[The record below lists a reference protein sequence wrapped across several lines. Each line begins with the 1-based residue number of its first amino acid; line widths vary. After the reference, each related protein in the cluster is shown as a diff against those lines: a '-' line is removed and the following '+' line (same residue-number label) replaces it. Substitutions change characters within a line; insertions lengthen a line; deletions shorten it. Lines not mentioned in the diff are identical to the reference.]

1 MNELVWE
8 GLLEILREGQPSLKA
23 AARLWRRDDFFGA
36 DWGGQLELPVV
47 FRRLLP
53 AEEYLVRLPS
63 GLEGRARI
71 ASGPSTT
78 TMTFPTLTG
87 IGNPPFGASAGA
99 SDADAQPEPAAEA
112 EVAGKPAAPEV
123 VQPRQPAAA
132 SAPAAARAERTT
144 RRGGRGS
151 RGAAGAR
158 ANAPQPAEPEA
169 IPAPAPVA
177 ATVSE
182 PPLAAAAPPEVVPA
196 PAASPPPSEHTPH
209 TGHTAH
215 RGSEAVPSPE
225 PAIVLRSPARP
236 RPLDEAPKSV
246 SRPARPRVAL
256 RRPSD
261 PEVEVSVEQTEALAR
276 AFLAAVEARDR
287 LAPLEREGFEGRAIT
302 AARQDVELV
311 AAALETALRSMDGA
325 TRWADELRQP
335 FALLA
340 WFASLAAPDRR
351 TNIADAGAAVESML
365 ATIEGVLALGLLE
378 ESTPGR
384 AA

>member
-8 GLLEILREGQPSLKA
+8 GLLEIVREGQPSLKA
-23 AARLWRRDDFFGA
+23 AARLWRRDDFFGS

-99 SDADAQPEPAAEA
+99 SDAEANAAPTEDV
-112 EVAGKPAAPEV
+112 EDIEDVRAPEV
-123 VQPRQPAAA
+123 SRPPVDSAAA
-132 SAPAAARAERTT
+132 APRSGERAT
-144 RRGGRGS
+144 RRGGRGA
-151 RGAAGAR
+151 RGARGSR
-158 ANAPQPAEPEA
+158 SNAPQTSEPETGA
-169 IPAPAPVA
+169 EASPAAASDDEAPVA
-177 ATVSE
+177 TGPSLE
-182 PPLAAAAPPEVVPA
+182 TTPPRASAPPPRANSDPRPSPSPSQA
-196 PAASPPPSEHTPH
+196 PA
-209 TGHTAH
+209 TA
-215 RGSEAVPSPE
+215 
-225 PAIVLRSPARP
+225 PAIILRSPARP
-236 RPLDEAPKSV
+236 RAFEEAPKSTG
-246 SRPARPRVAL
+246 RPTRARSAPRRAA
-256 RRPSD
+256 D
-261 PEVEVSVEQTEALAR
+261 PEVEVSVEQTESLAR
-276 AFLAAVEARDR
+276 AFLAAVEARDK
-287 LAPLEREGFEGRAIT
+287 LGPLEREGFEGRAIT
-302 AARQDVELV
+302 AARQDIELV

-335 FALLA
+335 FALLG
-340 WFASLAAPDRR
+340 WFASLAAPDSR
-351 TNIADAGAAVESML
+351 TGVAEAGEAVESML

-378 ESTPGR
+378 DSSVGSAR

>member
-8 GLLEILREGQPSLKA
+8 GLLEIVREGQPSLKA
-23 AARLWRRDDFFGA
+23 AARLWRRDDFFGS

-87 IGNPPFGASAGA
+87 IGNPPFGGSTGA
-99 SDADAQPEPAAEA
+99 SDPEASVVPTANGEDIEDVEDVGQADDAVTEAAGAAVESPAASRS
-112 EVAGKPAAPEV
+112 AGRE
-123 VQPRQPAAA
+123 
-132 SAPAAARAERTT
+132 T
-144 RRGGRGS
+144 RRGNRAGRSARGTRGS
-151 RGAAGAR
+151 RS
-158 ANAPQPAEPEA
+158 NVPQ
-169 IPAPAPVA
+169 
-177 ATVSE
+177 TS
-182 PPLAAAAPPEVVPA
+182 
-196 PAASPPPSEHTPH
+196 
-209 TGHTAH
+209 
-215 RGSEAVPSPE
+215 E
-225 PAIVLRSPARP
+225 PAIQIVASATEPSRAEIPSGAGSSVEPVPPQVATPLPRVAPAITLRAPARP
-236 RPLDEAPKSV
+236 RSDEAQKSTG
-246 SRPARPRVAL
+246 RPTRARTAPRRAA
-256 RRPSD
+256 D
-261 PEVEVSVEQTEALAR
+261 PEVEVSVEQTESLAR

-287 LAPLEREGFEGRAIT
+287 LVPLEQEGFEGRAIT

-335 FALLA
+335 FALLS
-340 WFASLAAPDRR
+340 WFASLAAPD
-351 TNIADAGAAVESML
+351 TDTGVAEAGEAVESML
-365 ATIEGVLALGLLE
+365 ATIEGVLALDLLE
-378 ESTPGR
+378 GSAAVATR